1 MKGGGLCDKVGSAA
15 SASPIMLRSMRN
27 SFGTDAMTGLTF
39 LATGLYFFFV
49 TTPLRVT
56 IIGCSLKVERGAARS
71 VILVGINTGESVE
84 DKCASIGMLVH

>member
-1 MKGGGLCDKVGSAA
+1 MGNRVGS
-15 SASPIMLRSMRN
+15 SARGSPIMLRSMRN

-49 TTPLRVT
+49 TTPLHVT
-56 IIGCSLKVERGAARS
+56 IISCSLKVDHGAARS
-71 VILVGINTGESVE
+71 VISVGINTGESVE